1 MLKFCKNFTARI
13 RKSTS
18 SAPPEFNLLILG
30 LNNSGKSTLAGRL
43 SMENEESLKNINPT
57 VHVNERDLAFKNIRV
72 RMRDLS
78 GQWRMRQ
85 LWHTF
90 YQDTNALIFVI
101 DSTDVS
107 RLSEA
112 RCELCDV
119 LLDERMSQVPLLVL
133 ANKQDMNGALSSSM
147 IVELMGLNRLEGRA
161 WRIQECSTLTGHGSF
176 QNVIEWIYK
185 SFKNQQP
192 PSRMQKI
199 FNPTFIFGQICPLD
213 CRRPMVDL

>member
-1 MLKFCKNFTARI
+1 MLKFCKNVTTRI
-13 RKSTS
+13 RKFRPKAT
-18 SAPPEFNLLILG
+18 PEFNLLILG

-43 SMENEESLKNINPT
+43 CMETEEALRHTNPT
-57 VHVNERDLAFKNIRV
+57 VRVNEKNLAFKNIRV

-85 LWHTF
+85 SWHTY

-161 WRIQECSTLTGHGSF
+161 WKIQEISTLTGDGSF
-176 QNVIEWIYK
+176 KVIEWIYR
-185 SFKNQQP
+185 SFKQQQP
-192 PSRMQKI
+192 PSRIQKI
-199 FNPTFIFGQICPLD
+199 LNPTFIFGQICPLD
-213 CRRPMVDL
+213 CRRPMVDA